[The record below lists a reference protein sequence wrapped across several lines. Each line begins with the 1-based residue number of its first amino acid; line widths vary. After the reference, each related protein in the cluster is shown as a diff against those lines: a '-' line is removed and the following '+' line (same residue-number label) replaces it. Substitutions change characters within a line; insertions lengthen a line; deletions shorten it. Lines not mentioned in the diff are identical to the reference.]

1 MYIFKTTEH
10 EMRLSNAKP
19 FNEKMRQELVKI
31 WKKIA
36 IFQHFQLLIL
46 KQKKH
51 KPVLLVQKYSTIAK
65 AQQYLHNISKGLQ
78 HY

>member
-31 WKKIA
+31 WKRIA

-46 KQKKH
+46 KQKKTQTCFVGT
-51 KPVLLVQKYSTIAK
+51 KILNNSQSTA
-65 AQQYLHNISKGLQ
+65 IST
-78 HY
+78 